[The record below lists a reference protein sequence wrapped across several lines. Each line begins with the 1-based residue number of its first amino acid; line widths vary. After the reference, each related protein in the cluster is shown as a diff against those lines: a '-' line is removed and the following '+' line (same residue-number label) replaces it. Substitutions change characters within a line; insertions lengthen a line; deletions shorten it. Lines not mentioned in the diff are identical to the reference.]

1 VVVSCKCRSRT
12 SGDYA
17 ASCSRCVNPYYCSG
31 VASFDDVRRIAL
43 SLPET
48 TEAVSWGNAHWRV
61 KNKGFVW
68 ERPLH
73 QSDHAALK
81 ALGEEAPDG
90 AILGVRV
97 ADLGVREAM
106 IADDPLIFFTI
117 PHFDGFPAILVRLD
131 MIGVPELEELIVE
144 AWLDRAPK
152 KLAQQFLDS
161 TS

>member
-1 VVVSCKCRSRT
+1 MAT
-12 SGDYA
+12 
-17 ASCSRCVNPYYCSG
+17 
-31 VASFDDVRRIAL
+31 FEDVRRIAL

-68 ERPLH
+68 ERPLNK
-73 QSDHAALK
+73 SDYEALE
-81 ALGEEAPDG
+81 ALGEEAPEG
-90 AILGVRV
+90 ALLGVRV

-106 IADDPLIFFTI
+106 IADDPKLFFTI
-117 PHFDGFPAILVRLD
+117 PHFDSFPAILVRLD
-131 MIGVPELEELIVE
+131 VIDLPELEELISE

-152 KLAQQFLDS
+152 KLAQQYLDS

>member
-1 VVVSCKCRSRT
+1 M
-12 SGDYA
+12 
-17 ASCSRCVNPYYCSG
+17 
-31 VASFDDVRRIAL
+31 RRIAL

-73 QSDHAALK
+73 QSDHTALK
-81 ALGEEAPDG
+81 ALGEQAPDG

-97 ADLGVREAM
+97 ADIGVREAM
-106 IADDPLIFFTI
+106 IADNPTLFFTI
-117 PHFDGFPAILVRLD
+117 PHFDGFPAILVRLEQ
-131 MIGVPELEELIVE
+131 IGVPELEELIVE

-152 KLAQQFLDS
+152 RLAQQYLDGLA
-161 TS
+161 

>member
-1 VVVSCKCRSRT
+1 VT
-12 SGDYA
+12 
-17 ASCSRCVNPYYCSG
+17 
-31 VASFDDVRRIAL
+31 VASWDDVRAIAL

-48 TEAVSWGNAHWRV
+48 TEGVSWGNAHWRV

-81 ALGEEAPDG
+81 TQGVQAPDG

-97 ADLGVREAM
+97 ADLGVQEAM
-106 IADDPLIFFTI
+106 IADEPEVFFTI

-131 MIGVPELEELIVE
+131 RVGVAELEELIVE

-152 KLAQQFLDS
+152 RLAQQYLEAQA
-161 TS
+161 

>member
-1 VVVSCKCRSRT
+1 
-12 SGDYA
+12 
-17 ASCSRCVNPYYCSG
+17 
-31 VASFDDVRRIAL
+31 VASFDDVRRLAL

-68 ERPLH
+68 ERPLN
-73 QSDHAALK
+73 QSDRVALE

-90 AILGVRV
+90 ALLGIRV

-106 IADDPLIFFTI
+106 IADDPTLFLTI
-117 PHFDGFPAILVRLD
+117 PHFDRFPAILLRLD
-131 MIGVPELEELIVE
+131 LIAVPELEELIVE

-152 KLAQQFLDS
+152 KLAQQYLDAQS
-161 TS
+161 

>member
-1 VVVSCKCRSRT
+1 
-12 SGDYA
+12 
-17 ASCSRCVNPYYCSG
+17 

-48 TEAVSWGNAHWRV
+48 AEVGQWGNASWRV

-68 ERPLH
+68 ERPLNK
-73 QSDHAALK
+73 SDHASLK
-81 ALGEEAPDG
+81 ALGETAPAG

-97 ADLGVREAM
+97 ADLGVKEAT
-106 IADDPLIFFTI
+106 IADNPALFFTI
-117 PHFDGFPAILVRLD
+117 PHFEGFPAILVRLEL
-131 MIGVPELEELIVE
+131 IGAAELEELIVE

-152 KLAQQFLDS
+152 RLAQEYLDR

>member
-1 VVVSCKCRSRT
+1 M
-12 SGDYA
+12 
-17 ASCSRCVNPYYCSG
+17 ASW
-31 VASFDDVRRIAL
+31 DDVRRIAL

-81 ALGEEAPDG
+81 AQGAQAPDG

-97 ADLGVREAM
+97 ADLGVKEAM
-106 IADDPLIFFTI
+106 IADGSALFFTI
-117 PHFDGFPAILVRLD
+117 PHFNGYPAVLVRLD
-131 MIGVPELEELIVE
+131 PIGVPELEELIVE

-152 KLAQQFLDS
+152 RLAQQYLDGS
-161 TS
+161 S

>member
-1 VVVSCKCRSRT
+1 
-12 SGDYA
+12 
-17 ASCSRCVNPYYCSG
+17 

-68 ERPLH
+68 ERPLN
-73 QSDHAALK
+73 QSDYAALE
-81 ALGEEAPDG
+81 ALGEPAPDG
-90 AILGVRV
+90 PLLGVRV
-97 ADLGVREAM
+97 ADIGAREAM
-106 IADDPLIFFTI
+106 IADDPALFSTI
-117 PHFDGFPAILVRLD
+117 PHFDRFPAILVRLD
-131 MIGVPELEELIVE
+131 QIDVPELEELITE

-161 TS
+161 AS

>member
-1 VVVSCKCRSRT
+1 
-12 SGDYA
+12 
-17 ASCSRCVNPYYCSG
+17 
-31 VASFDDVRRIAL
+31 VASWDDVRRIAL

-73 QSDHAALK
+73 QSDLAALK
-81 ALGEEAPDG
+81 ALGEEAPEG

-97 ADLGVREAM
+97 ADLGVKEAV
-106 IADDPLIFFTI
+106 IADDPQLFFTI
-117 PHFDGFPAILVRLD
+117 PHFEGYPAILVRLD
-131 MIGVPELEELIVE
+131 LIGVRELEELIVE

-152 KLAQQFLDS
+152 RLAQQYLDAQP
-161 TS
+161 

>member
-1 VVVSCKCRSRT
+1 
-12 SGDYA
+12 
-17 ASCSRCVNPYYCSG
+17 
-31 VASFDDVRRIAL
+31 VASWDDVRRIAL

-73 QSDHAALK
+73 QSDLAALK
-81 ALGEEAPDG
+81 ALGEDAPDG

-97 ADLGVREAM
+97 ADLGVKEAT
-106 IADDPLIFFTI
+106 IADDPELFSTI
-117 PHFDGFPAILVRLD
+117 PHFDGYPAILVRLD
-131 MIGVPELEELIVE
+131 RIGLAELEELIVE

-152 KLAQQFLDS
+152 RLAQQYLDS
-161 TS
+161 IS